1 MLSNVVL
8 VSPVQHESAISI
20 HMSPPSGASLPP
32 PPACLT
38 IQAIAEHQA
47 KLPGAQQLPTSRQS
61 YTGQRMYVN
70 ATLATRPTLL
80 FSYFKYTGRTIL
92 H

>member
-1 MLSNVVL
+1 
-8 VSPVQHESAISI
+8 
-20 HMSPPSGASLPP
+20 MSPPSGTSLPP

-80 FSYFKYTGRTIL
+80 FSYFKYTGHTIL